1 MWGLRPMPPTLW
13 EAFGV
18 LWVGRVGVWGLALGS
33 WRFARLVSRA
43 ALAVL
48 AVGVAWGLALRRSSR
63 LLLAESKRG
72 VSGPKRHF

>member
-1 MWGLRPMPPTLW
+1 MPPTLW
-13 EAFGV
+13 EASGV

-48 AVGVAWGLALRRSSR
+48 AVGAAWGLALRRPSR
-63 LLLAESKRG
+63 LLLADPICTRFSWRMLGMRERAL
-72 VSGPKRHF
+72 